1 MRKTD
6 IFMATSKLLS
16 MKHPNILLFHG
27 IHLDDQYLSKVTLFM
42 SNGTVYEQLHV
53 KGQLTI
59 QNMTQILELLESV
72 AVGVSF
78 LHAHKQMHGNL
89 NTSSIYIDEDWN
101 FKISDF
107 GQHQIE
113 EIFERVQ
120 RIQHPRESPSDDED
134 TSIPYWVA
142 PEILRG
148 VRSQVGPSSD
158 AYSFG
163 ILIWELMHG
172 RIPYQT
178 MQFKDFVEQ
187 VGHINTHRLP
197 IETKTPSKGLTAL
210 MTQCLNRDEQNR
222 PQFEVIIETL
232 KQLRAKATSKQK
244 ELAHPIKRKG
254 VSKLSRSSS
263 HLSNHDAIHQR

>member
-1 MRKTD
+1 MEELTNSLSSHNKPEKVFSGEYEKQTVLIRRFKRNPSVRKSD
-6 IFMATSKLLS
+6 IFTATSKLLS

-27 IHLDDQYLSKVTLFM
+27 IHLDEQYLWKVTLFM
-42 SNGTVYEQLHV
+42 SHGTVYEQLHV
-53 KGQLTI
+53 KSQLSI

-120 RIQHPRESPSDDED
+120 RTQHPKDTSSEEED
-134 TSIPYWVA
+134 NSIPYWVA

-163 ILIWELMHG
+163 ILIW
-172 RIPYQT
+172 
-178 MQFKDFVEQ
+178 
-187 VGHINTHRLP
+187 
-197 IETKTPSKGLTAL
+197 
-210 MTQCLNRDEQNR
+210 
-222 PQFEVIIETL
+222 
-232 KQLRAKATSKQK
+232 
-244 ELAHPIKRKG
+244 
-254 VSKLSRSSS
+254 
-263 HLSNHDAIHQR
+263 